1 MRRSIDFTK
10 KGEKTSSINPDTLHP
25 NTRSERRQATCGS
38 IGMYCSFDILP
49 QFHEC
54 ELPSMIS
61 NMAHGVR
68 STSRKCNYRDKHI
81 WIWRSSIRKP
91 FELIKYE
98 SFEFTSP
105 ISKWL
110 IFDQKLGRRTAEAV
124 ISLEHMNSLCGHFTY
139 VRMASPRF
147 QTFRSRPSCRW
158 IFFSHFPCRFCHT
171 HHNHTCKSRIRE
183 MGFVH
188 VA

>member
-110 IFDQKLGRRTAEAV
+110 IFDQKLGRRTAATSFKLKLLFHLN
-124 ISLEHMNSLCGHFTY
+124 I
-139 VRMASPRF
+139 
-147 QTFRSRPSCRW
+147 W
-158 IFFSHFPCRFCHT
+158 IFYAAISNGIATIPNISIAAIVSMDFLLTFSMPFLPHA
-171 HHNHTCKSRIRE
+171 SQS
-183 MGFVH
+183 H
-188 VA
+188 V